1 MDETMEI
8 TQDLVD
14 QAWDGSDDYISDDV
28 EAGADQPDEPKQ
40 EQETVDEPAGGT
52 ETHEEPGGDSKADQ
66 PELFTI
72 KNRDEQRQVTR
83 EELVS
88 MAQKGWDYDKVREE
102 RDQLRQYRAETDPAM
117 EVIKRYAA
125 RSNMSVSEYLDYCRK
140 QELIATGMSE
150 KDAAQ
155 KVSFDKERAE
165 LDRQRAELD
174 ARDQQANEARR
185 MAQEKAQARQKDIEN
200 FYRVYPGVDPNSI
213 PKEVW
218 DAVKAGDTLTG
229 AYTRWENSKLKAELA
244 AERQNKKNKAAAPGS
259 MSGND
264 METQAD
270 LISKWWDEA

>member
-14 QAWDGSDDYISDDV
+14 QAWDGSDDYISDNV
-28 EAGADQPDEPKQ
+28 EHGADQTDEHQK
-40 EQETVDEPAGGT
+40 EIVEEPAGQP
-52 ETHEEPGGDSKADQ
+52 ETHEEPGGDGKADQ

-102 RDQLRQYRAETDPAM
+102 RDQLRQYRTETDPAM
-117 EVIKRYAA
+117 ELIKRYAA

-150 KDAAQ
+150 KDAEQ

-174 ARDQQANEARR
+174 ARDRQANEARR
-185 MAQEKAQARQKDIEN
+185 MAQEQAQARQKDIEN

-229 AYTRWENSKLKAELA
+229 AYTRWENAKLKAELA
-244 AERQNKKNKAAAPGS
+244 AERQNKKNKASAPGS
-259 MSGND
+259 MSGNVD
-264 METQAD
+264 KEM
-270 LISKWWDEA
+270 DEIDRIWAEED